1 MMKNMISAV
10 ATWASSAPNGILKAL
25 AALPWL
31 VLALLLAKPAA
42 ADVSEDLPVLGDAS
56 SSLISPE
63 LERRIGRDFL
73 KQIHAQLPT
82 IDDPILKY
90 YISGQ
95 LGQLV
100 QHSQLKENLLSVVV
114 IDSDQI
120 NAFAAPGGVV
130 GVNLGLMLHAQD
142 VHEYSSVMAHELA
155 HLSQR
160 HFARGVEESRAQALP
175 TLASLVAAI
184 MIGALGGGDA
194 GIAAISASQ
203 AAAQSSQL
211 RYSRGREQEADRI
224 GLNTLVRAG
233 MDPDAMSRMFER
245 MQRNYR
251 FSRTPPEFLLTHPLS
266 DTRIADAKSQAREY
280 EKRPYADS
288 VDYSM
293 MRARAQIEYADSTTA
308 AVAQFEK
315 AVRDDPE
322 SLAARYGLALAQSRA
337 GDHAS
342 AIAAG
347 DALFTSNSQKILYI
361 AAYAELLIAANRLE
375 QATRLLSHQLAI
387 NPDNAPLAALYSD
400 ALTKDQQY
408 LEAEAVLQRQSLVN
422 GNDVDV
428 WYNLAEVSGKAGN
441 IIGVHR
447 ARAEYFALHGAYH
460 RAIQHLEYARRLVS
474 QDNTQLHARLDQRIN
489 DLRTA
494 LRVARS

>member
-1 MMKNMISAV
+1 MIKYMLSALRMR
-10 ATWASSAPNGILKAL
+10 ASGAGAGTLKTL
-25 AALPWL
+25 MVL
-31 VLALLLAKPAA
+31 VCLLAQPTA

-63 LERRIGRDFL
+63 FERRIGKDFL

-82 IDDPILKY
+82 ISDPILKY
-90 YISGQ
+90 YVAGQ
-95 LGQLV
+95 LTQLA
-100 QHSQLKENLLSVVV
+100 QHSQLKENLLSVVL

-160 HFARGVEESRAQALP
+160 HFARGVEASRAKTLP

-184 MIGALGGGDA
+184 MIGAMGGGEA
-194 GIAAISASQ
+194 AIAAISVTQ

-233 MDPDAMSRMFER
+233 MDPDGMARMFER

-266 DTRIADAKSQAREY
+266 DTRIADAKSQAREF
-280 EKRPYADS
+280 EKRAYVDS
-288 VDYSM
+288 VDYSL
-293 MRARAQIEYADSTTA
+293 MRARAQIEYADSVSG
-308 AVAQFEK
+308 AVVQFEK

-322 SLAARYGLALAQSRA
+322 SLAARYGLALAHSRA
-337 GDHAS
+337 GDHTS
-342 AIAAG
+342 AIVAG
-347 DALFTSNSQKILYI
+347 DALFTGNPQKILYI
-361 AAYAELLIAANRLE
+361 AAYAELLIAGKRLDP
-375 QATRLLSHQLAI
+375 AIRLLSHQLAI
-387 NPDNAPLAALYSD
+387 NPDNALLAALYSD
-400 ALTKDQQY
+400 ALTKNQQY
-408 LEAEAVLQRQSLVN
+408 PEAEAVLERQSLVN
-422 GNDVDV
+422 RNDVDV

-447 ARAEYFALHGAYH
+447 ARAEYFALHGAYQK
-460 RAIQHLEYARRLVS
+460 AIQHLEYARRLVS
-474 QDNTQLHARLDQRIN
+474 HDNVQLHARLDQRID
-489 DLRTA
+489 DLRNA

>member
-1 MMKNMISAV
+1 MIKNMILA
-10 ATWASSAPNGILKAL
+10 GIMRAWGRPRCIVYAL
-25 AALPWL
+25 VTLPC
-31 VLALLLAKPAA
+31 LLAQPLI
-42 ADVSEDLPVLGDAS
+42 ADVSDDLPVLGDAS

-63 LERRIGRDFL
+63 LERRIGQDFL
-73 KQIHAQLPT
+73 KQIHAQAPT
-82 IDDPILKY
+82 ISDPILKY
-90 YISGQ
+90 YMSRQ
-95 LGQLV
+95 LAQLM
-100 QHSQLKENLLSVVV
+100 QFSQVKENLLSVVI
-114 IDSDQI
+114 IDSEQI

-160 HFARGVEESRAQALP
+160 HFARGVEESRSQALP
-175 TLASLVAAI
+175 TIASLLAAI
-184 MIGALGGGDA
+184 VIGAMGGGDA

-203 AAAQSSQL
+203 AAAQSSAL

-224 GLNTLVRAG
+224 GLNTLVNAG

-251 FSRTPPEFLLTHPLS
+251 YSRTPPEFLLTHPLS
-266 DTRIADAKSQAREY
+266 DTRISDAKSQARRFPKGQY
-280 EKRPYADS
+280 SDSLDYAL
-288 VDYSM
+288 
-293 MRARAQIEYADSTTA
+293 MRTKAQIEYADSIPDA
-308 AVAQFEK
+308 LAQFEK
-315 AVRDDPE
+315 AVRDNPD
-322 SLAARYGLALAQSRA
+322 SQSARYGLALAQSKA
-337 GDHAS
+337 GDHTS

-347 DALFTSNSQKILYI
+347 DALFTSNPQKILYI
-361 AAYAELLIAANRLE
+361 AAYAELLIAANRLD

-400 ALTKDQQY
+400 ALTKDQQF
-408 LEAEAVLQRQSLVN
+408 LEAEAVLERQSLVN
-422 GNDVDV
+422 SSDVDV

-447 ARAEYFALHGAYH
+447 ARAEYFALHGAYQ

-474 QDNTQLHARLDQRIN
+474 RDNTQLHARLDQRIV